1 LKIFLDKDVHT
12 MALERI
18 RWVFANFPNVRVSF
32 SGGKDSCLQ
41 LN

>member
-18 RWVFANFPNVRVSF
+18 RWVFANFAVEVQPLHSN
-32 SGGKDSCLQ
+32 
-41 LN
+41 